1 MEPKVY
7 VYNFQNLKLL
17 EVVETCEN
25 TRGVCSVSPSKE
37 ICVLAVP
44 DKKAGSVRI
53 IHFDKGNKTT
63 LIDAHQ
69 QAISSLAL
77 NHEGTILASASQTG
91 TLIRLWDTENGS
103 KLQELRRGTDSVDIY
118 WLLFDPLSKYL
129 TCSSS
134 KGTIHVFAVRQD
146 LVQSVAAKAGI
157 K

>member
-1 MEPKVY
+1 M
-7 VYNFQNLKLL
+7 
-17 EVVETCEN
+17 
-25 TRGVCSVSPSKE
+25 CSVSPSKE